1 MATITF
7 GGLASG
13 IDTNS
18 IITELMK
25 IERRPIDRLENDKN
39 YLQTRLKAFSDF
51 ESKLNELKSSFEALD
66 TSREFR
72 SYSVNPASEEF
83 FTVDANSTAAPGSYG
98 IEVVNLAQVQKDVSV
113 GYSSSSDGIFSA
125 GTIDIN
131 GTVITVNDGDS
142 LADIVDAINTA
153 NTGTTPTGVS
163 AALINDGTSN
173 GYRIVLTGEDA
184 STTFTATVSGVS
196 DGTTAL
202 SFSNTQTAQQ
212 ATVKIDGI
220 TIVSDNNTLKNAIPG
235 VTLNLLKANASG
247 ETTHL
252 GVDVDSDEIRN
263 KINAFISA
271 YNDIVKFVAD
281 QQDSSWANDSGLQ
294 GTKRRLQSFLTTAI
308 GGTSKYQTLI
318 DIGIKTNKDDGTI
331 SLDSGTFNEALNTN
345 FEDVEKLFIGETG
358 VDGIAKKFTDYLDG
372 ITDSVNGLYAS
383 RKSSTDS
390 NIRRIDNNIESMERR
405 LEQREK
411 ILRAQ
416 FDAMET
422 LMSSLNASSSYL
434 AQQMSAISNMSTGG
448 SNS

>member
-13 IDTNS
+13 MDTNS

-25 IERRPIDRLENDKN
+25 IEHRPIDRLENDKN
-39 YLQTRLKAFSDF
+39 YLQTRLKTFSSF
-51 ESKLNELKSSFEALD
+51 EDKLKALKSSFEALD
-66 TSREFR
+66 TSKEFR

-83 FTVDANSTAAPGSYG
+83 FTVEANSTAAPGSYG

-113 GYSSSSDGIFSA
+113 GYASASDGIFTS

-131 GTVITVNDGDS
+131 GTVINVDAGDS
-142 LADIVDAINTA
+142 LGDIVDKINSA
-153 NTGTTPTGVS
+153 NTGASATGV
-163 AALINDGTSN
+163 AATLINDGTTN
-173 GYRIVLTGEDA
+173 GNRIVLTGEDA
-184 STTFTATVSGVS
+184 STSFTATVSGVS

-235 VTLNLLKANASG
+235 VTLNLLKENATG

-252 GVDVDSDEIRN
+252 GVDVDNEEIKN
-263 KINAFISA
+263 KINAFVSA
-271 YNDIVKFVAD
+271 YNDIIKFIAD
-281 QQDSSWANDSGLQ
+281 QKDSSWANDNGLQ
-294 GTKRRLQSFLTTAI
+294 GTKRRLQSFLTSAI
-308 GGTSKYQTLI
+308 GGTSSYQTLV

-331 SLDSGTFNEALNTN
+331 SLDSTTFNEALNN
-345 FEDVEKLFIGETG
+345 QFDDLEKLFVGESG
-358 VDGIAKKFTDYLDG
+358 VDGIAKKFTEYLDG

-383 RKSSTDS
+383 KKNSTDA
-390 NIRRIDNNIESMERR
+390 NIRRIDNNIDAMERR
-405 LEQREK
+405 LEQRERT
-411 ILRAQ
+411 LRAQ
-416 FDAMET
+416 FEAMET
-422 LMSSLNASSSYL
+422 LMSSMNATSSYL